1 MSSSRSTWQR
11 RRVPTRMPPSPG
23 PAVPEQDLDD
33 ARPLAPEGE
42 QMARECVLLQRVLN
56 QHRKPVHALPH
67 VGLAQRQVHL
77 HAGRNYHH
85 RVVSRSATCRRTTS
99 GSLPSGAN
107 TRRPS
112 ARSIA
117 VMPLGNGSMCK
128 ASAAGWG
135 FVLSVVCSLDS
146 TTGASSAF
154 DFRPYPNSAR
164 QRNKALVASLGARQ
178 PRRCSRAI
186 HIPAR
191 WRASL
196 RS

>member
-1 MSSSRSTWQR
+1 
-11 RRVPTRMPPSPG
+11 MPPSPG

-42 QMARECVLLQRVLN
+42 QRARECVLLQRVLN
-56 QHRKPVHALPH
+56 QHRKPIHALPH
-67 VGLAQRQVHL
+67 VGLAQRKVHL

-117 VMPLGNGSMCK
+117 VMPLGSSLVK
-128 ASAAGWG
+128 LRRWVRPSRAESAAVASVKSRSTTDSLAALRRMVIISLAVPFATLAPEQRADGTG
-135 FVLSVVCSLDS
+135 LFNLSRNVGSSVGISVVS
-146 TTGASSAF
+146 
-154 DFRPYPNSAR
+154 
-164 QRNKALVASLGARQ
+164 
-178 PRRCSRAI
+178 
-186 HIPAR
+186 
-191 WRASL
+191 
-196 RS
+196 